1 MYSKIINPV
10 KHGNVVFNNKESSL
24 RLGNYLD
31 KERSKKEGTPPNGT
45 PPEGKDKDI
54 FFNSEGN
61 FSKKQ
66 VVEAID
72 NNIKGLTK
80 KDDKFHS
87 LVIAPS
93 AKELEHIGNNT
104 AKLKEFTIA
113 CMEKYA
119 ANFNLNSGKRLSEKD
134 LVWYAT
140 IHQNRAYKGT
150 DTEVLNGEKKSGDLK
165 EGLQTHIHIVV
176 SARDKEQK
184 TTLNPNTPNNNRFK
198 MTTWFENNQKQFNQQ
213 FDFKP
218 EPKEVSKPKDKTAY
232 FILWTEKKLHIL
244 EKMGITDKQITEIRN
259 FAKSKNNSSDFRKNL
274 GVIIKEV
281 RANEN
286 PKNKHQQQ
294 KHIPISPV
302 QMKLLENS
310 VAWHSTGR
318 NSVPF
323 KKQSDLELPS
333 PSKSI
338 MAEFK
343 GFRYIFENLN
353 TEDFNKNQ
361 DLPKRKKKRNLN
373 QEISL

>member
-1 MYSKIINPV
+1 MYSKIINPA
-10 KHGNVVFNNKESSL
+10 KHGSVVFNNKESAL

-31 KERSKKEGTPPNGT
+31 KEQAKNQC
-45 PPEGKDKDI
+45 KDKYI

-61 FSKKQ
+61 FGKKQ
-66 VVEAID
+66 VVESID
-72 NNIKGLTK
+72 NNVKGLTK

-93 AKELEHIGNNT
+93 AKELEHIGNDT
-104 AKLKEFTIA
+104 AKLKEFTIV

-119 ANFNLNSGKRLSEKD
+119 SNFNLNLGKRLSEKD

-150 DTEVLNGEKKSGDLK
+150 DAEVVNGEKKSGDLK
-165 EGLQTHIHIVV
+165 EGLQTHIHVVV

-184 TTLNPNTPNNNRFK
+184 ITLNPNTPNKNRFK
-198 MTTWFENNQKQFNQQ
+198 MTAWFESNQKQFNQQ

-218 EPKEVSKPKDKTAY
+218 DPKEVSKPKDKTAY

-259 FAKSKNNSSDFRKNL
+259 INKSKNNSSDFRKNL

-281 RANEN
+281 RAD
-286 PKNKHQQQ
+286 KNSKNNHQQQ

-310 VAWHSTGR
+310 VGWHPTGR
-318 NSVPF
+318 HSVPF
-323 KKQSDLELPS
+323 KNQSDLELPS
-333 PSKSI
+333 PGKSFV
-338 MAEFK
+338 AEFK
-343 GFRYIFENLN
+343 SFRHFFENIN
-353 TEDFNKNQ
+353 AEDFSKNQ

-373 QEISL
+373 QEMSL